1 MRMALILLAVI
12 AGAFLPIQS
21 ALNGQFAARGATV
34 LWVGVISC
42 IVTALSLAAAAL
54 LFWRLPPP
62 PIGLLTSTPP
72 LLWMGGILGT
82 VIMVG
87 LILVAPRIGAALMF
101 VFFVAG
107 IMLCSL
113 ALDHFGVLGL
123 PQQSMTVGRVCGAA
137 LILAAAILVSFY

>member
-1 MRMALILLAVI
+1 VRMALILLALT

-21 ALNGQFAARGATV
+21 AINAQFAERGATV

-42 IVTALSLAAAAL
+42 VVTAVSLAVAAY
-54 LFWRLPPP
+54 FIWRLPPP
-62 PIGLLTSTPP
+62 SVGVLTSVP
-72 LLWMGGILGT
+72 LWLWTGGILGT

-87 LILVAPRIGAALMF
+87 LIAVAPRIGAALMF
-101 VFFVAG
+101 VCFVAG

-123 PQQSMTVGRVCGAA
+123 PQQSMTFGRAVGAA
-137 LILAAAILVSFY
+137 LMLAAAVLVSFY